1 MLHVSIT
8 HAIARKLAKMSR
20 TGSELFPLDPQ
31 IAQRV
36 VLLSGCSGGK
46 RGSRRR
52 TTRDERFRLR
62 QSIFDMGRAC
72 AAELLADLGSCET
85 SVAMAADRSPV
96 WPQGYVGSITHTD
109 DLVGVAVARR
119 KDYRSIGIDAEAI
132 VEPEATA
139 EIDDLCMSETERA
152 LRDSVEIN
160 PQTFSS
166 LCFSAKESFFKCLY
180 PLAGVWFDFLDAEI
194 ACFDADLQRLQMRLL
209 RDLPSGF
216 RQGQVFGGT
225 FRWTDRRVYTA
236 FALKS
241 SG

>member
-1 MLHVSIT
+1 
-8 HAIARKLAKMSR
+8 MSR
-20 TGSELFPLDPQ
+20 SSSEVFPLDPQ

-36 VLLSGCSGGK
+36 VLLSGGSQGE
-46 RGSRRR
+46 RGLRQR
-52 TTRDERFRLR
+52 TARDERFRLR

-85 SVAMAADRSPV
+85 SVPMAADRSPV

-119 KDYRSIGIDAEAI
+119 KDFRSIGIDAEAI
-132 VEPEATA
+132 IQPETTVEIE
-139 EIDDLCMSETERA
+139 DLCMSETERA
-152 LRDSVEIN
+152 LGDSGAIN
-160 PQTFSS
+160 PQTFAS

-180 PLAGVWFDFLDAEI
+180 PLTGVWFDFQDAEI
-194 ACFDADLQRLQMRLL
+194 ASFDPDLQLLQMRLL

-216 RQGQVFGGT
+216 RQGQVFGGA

-236 FALKS
+236 FALPS
-241 SG
+241 Q